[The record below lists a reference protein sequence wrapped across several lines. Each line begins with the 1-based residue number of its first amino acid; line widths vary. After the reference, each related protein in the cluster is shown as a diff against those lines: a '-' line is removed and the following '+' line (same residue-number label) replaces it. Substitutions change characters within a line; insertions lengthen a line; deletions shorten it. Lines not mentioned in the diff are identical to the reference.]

1 MLFNVYGEY
10 IIRKALETWKGGFPL
25 GGKRICNL
33 RYADDTVLVT
43 TSMKDMKELL
53 QRLEVESLELG
64 LCINKSKTKLMIVDR
79 SGNLL
84 DTTNIPSVDIVE
96 DYIYLGSQICND
108 GSCVPE
114 IERRIAMAKSAM
126 IRLGSIWKNRGITFN
141 TKSRLVR
148 ALIFPIFM
156 YGVETWTIKARER
169 QRIDAFEMWCWRRMW
184 RIPWTAK
191 RTNVSILAQLGVRV
205 RLSSICYQRLFSI
218 SGT

>member
-10 IIRKALETWKGGFPL
+10 IIRKALEKWKGGFPL

-96 DYIYLGSQICND
+96 DYIYLGSQICNN

-114 IERRIAMAKSAM
+114 IKRLIAMAKCAM

-148 ALIFPIFM
+148 ALIFPYIH
-156 YGVETWTIKARER
+156 
-169 QRIDAFEMWCWRRMW
+169 
-184 RIPWTAK
+184 
-191 RTNVSILAQLGVRV
+191 VRN
-205 RLSSICYQRLFSI
+205 
-218 SGT
+218 